1 MQGLALVHR
10 EVGAV
15 IQEIAAGCG
24 GAQEARAHLALLL
37 TLFDRCEA
45 TVRACDRG
53 LAEATGDTSWQVEE
67 ALNGRR

>member
-10 EVGAV
+10 EAGAA
-15 IQEIAAGCG
+15 IQEIATGCG
-24 GAQEARAHLALLL
+24 GVQESRAHLALLL
-37 TLFDRCEA
+37 TLFDRCE
-45 TVRACDRG
+45 ACDRG